1 MYFTSGKEISKKPS
15 SNCLII
21 TITIS
26 LASQNLQCVYSVK
39 VWQVVDC
46 RSWQPVNYVS
56 MTDRPD
62 QTDGMTLA
70 EREGAQNRL
79 EGWKQVRVGART
91 VWRDGNR

>member
-1 MYFTSGKEISKKPS
+1 MFQLSDKNDNRFTNPANICS
-15 SNCLII
+15 
-21 TITIS
+21 
-26 LASQNLQCVYSVK
+26 AYSVK

-62 QTDGMTLA
+62 QTEGMTLA

-79 EGWKQVRVGART
+79 EGWKQVRVGTRT
-91 VWRDGNR
+91 VWRDGNS

>member
-1 MYFTSGKEISKKPS
+1 M
-15 SNCLII
+15 NV
-21 TITIS
+21 S
-26 LASQNLQCVYSVK
+26 LTSQNPQCFYSVK